1 MDTNE
6 LKFPS
11 SRRGGVSI
19 MARRNLS
26 KCKCGAKLSIK
37 KGHKICYVCD
47 KKERKQSG
55 LDKLLSKR

>member
-19 MARRNLS
+19 MARRNWS

-37 KGHKICYVCD
+37 KGHKICYVCQQ
-47 KKERKQSG
+47 KQRRESG
-55 LDKLLSKR
+55 